1 MPYLLHAVPPV
12 VVAVWIPAYLLVP
25 RTTAR
30 RASVDSIIIYYLL
43 PPFVRF
49 QMLSTAVCDAV
60 SLKRLPGY
68 CLLKELDVAG
78 CRRRDRIARIG

>member
-1 MPYLLHAVPPV
+1 MPYLLHAVPLV

-43 PPFVRF
+43 
-49 QMLSTAVCDAV
+49 LSACRAVCDAV
-60 SLKRLPGY
+60 SLPSVIV
-68 CLLKELDVAG
+68 LLYLELDVAVAAIG
-78 CRRRDRIARIG
+78 LAVGRRALA